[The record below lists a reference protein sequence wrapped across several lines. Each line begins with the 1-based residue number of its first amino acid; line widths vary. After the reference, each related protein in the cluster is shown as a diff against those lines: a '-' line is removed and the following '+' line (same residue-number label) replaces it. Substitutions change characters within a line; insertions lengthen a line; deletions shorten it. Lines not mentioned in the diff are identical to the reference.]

1 MRPTPTHPPTA
12 PSFSSNIARSLASAT
27 PTLTSVATS
36 ASALLVS
43 CIDHVTPQQECSANS
58 RCTDCAGEQERGAY
72 VASLESVSD
81 PATITGGV
89 GTRGMPLGTGASPE
103 RIERPR
109 WWPAG
114 RRQGQGRKGRRKS
127 NSSSN
132 VRGTSANR
140 PKRSNSSV
148 ELRVVDPPSI
158 LPSIRVP
165 LQAAHPR
172 GRCNRD
178 RERPT

>member
-1 MRPTPTHPPTA
+1 M
-12 PSFSSNIARSLASAT
+12 
-27 PTLTSVATS
+27 
-36 ASALLVS
+36 LLVQTRLTRPLRPMPARTS
-43 CIDHVTPQQECSANS
+43 QEASPPPPQPSPRPPPPPARFWSAAS
-58 RCTDCAGEQERGAY
+58 TISHHHAGMLSEPRVHRLHRGIERGAY

-89 GTRGMPLGTGASPE
+89 GTRGMPLGTDASPE

-132 VRGTSANR
+132 VRKTSATW

-148 ELRVVDPPSI
+148 ELRVVDPPSM

-172 GRCNRD
+172 GRCNGN
-178 RERPT
+178 